1 MEPDRIIQGIPMSQ
15 EKRFA
20 FVGSGSAA
28 AQSALEELTALHENS
43 ALDDCDVI
51 VALGGDGFIL
61 RCLHQYLDLGKPI
74 YGMNRGTVGFLLN
87 EYRPDELAQRIEN
100 ANEEQLHPLQ
110 MNALSTNGEEVQALA
125 FNEISIL
132 RCSSQSANLKITIDG
147 QERLD
152 KLICDGALV
161 ATSAGSTAYNLSA
174 HGPVIPLGV
183 DLMALTAIS
192 PFRPRR
198 WRGAL
203 LPRTAEVRFDNLDP
217 VKRPLLASADHT
229 EIDDVVSLTVSP
241 CEGKMVRML
250 FDPGHSLN
258 ERILREQFTF

>member
-1 MEPDRIIQGIPMSQ
+1 MNQKKRIS
-15 EKRFA
+15 
-20 FVGSGSAA
+20 FVGSGSPAA
-28 AQSALEELTALHENS
+28 KSALDELTALYGNS
-43 ALDDCDVI
+43 AIDESDVI

-87 EYRPDELAQRIEN
+87 EYQPDGLFQRIQS
-100 ANEEQLHPLQ
+100 AQEEQLHPLQ
-110 MNALSTNGEEVQALA
+110 MNAQSANGDQVQALA
-125 FNEISIL
+125 FNEVSIL
-132 RCSSQSANLKITIDG
+132 RCSSQSANLRITIDG

-217 VKRPLLASADHT
+217 VKRPVIASADHT
-229 EIDDVVSLTVSP
+229 EIDDVVTLTVSP
-241 CEGKMVRML
+241 CEGKSVRML

>member
-1 MEPDRIIQGIPMSQ
+1 MHKYQ
-15 EKRFA
+15 RFA
-20 FVGSGSAA
+20 FVGSGSPAA
-28 AQSALEELTALHENS
+28 KSALAELCAQHENVAIEDS
-43 ALDDCDVI
+43 DVI

-61 RCLHQYLDLGKPI
+61 RCLHQYLGLGKPI

-87 EYRPDELAQRIEN
+87 EYRRDDLAQRIEE
-100 ANEEQLHPLQ
+100 ANEEQLHPLK
-110 MNALSTNGEEVQALA
+110 MSAESSSGEKVQALA
-125 FNEISIL
+125 FNEVSIL
-132 RCSSQSANLKITIDG
+132 RSSSQSANLRITIDG

-174 HGPVIPLGV
+174 HGPVIPLGS

-217 VKRPLLASADHT
+217 VKRPLIAAADHT
-229 EIDDVVSLTVSP
+229 EIEDVVSITVSP
-241 CEGKMVRML
+241 CKDRRVGML

-258 ERILREQFTF
+258 ERILNEQFSF

>member
-1 MEPDRIIQGIPMSQ
+1 MTQDI
-15 EKRFA
+15 RFA
-20 FVGSGSAA
+20 FVSSGSTAA
-28 AQSALEELTALHENS
+28 KSAREELTAAHENS
-43 ALDDCDVI
+43 SIEDCDVI

-87 EYRPDELAQRIEN
+87 EYRVEGLSQRIQ
-100 ANEEQLHPLQ
+100 AAHEEQLHPLQ
-110 MNALSTNGEEVQALA
+110 MNVERVSGERVQALA
-125 FNEISIL
+125 FNEVSIL

-192 PFRPRR
+192 AFRPRR

-203 LPRTAEVRFDNLDP
+203 LPRTAEVRIDNLDP
-217 VKRPLLASADHT
+217 AKRPILASADHT
-229 EIDDVVSLTVSP
+229 EVDDVVSIVVSP
-241 CEGKMVRML
+241 CKGKAVRML

-258 ERILREQFTF
+258 ERILKEQFSF